1 MAIEHNPEAFGRVI
15 MLYVPMKVNGH
26 ALQAFVDSGA
36 QSTIMSVQ
44 CAERCGIMRLLDRRY
59 AGIAKGVGS
68 AKILG
73 RVHQVPC
80 VIGNAHISMSFTMS
94 VSDNSDNWAR
104 VGVQCKSLFCQLA
117 HLLTHS
123 HSLTSSLLL
132 PSSLMCRVSLE
143 NQNMSFLLGLD
154 QLKNHQACIDLQ
166 KNALRIAGEEVPF
179 LAEHAIQEGKD
190 DEEDGDAQAPAGSAS
205 AAASS
210 SSAAAAAKPAAAA
223 SASTSASAASQA
235 QPQQPAPLTTS
246 GHNVTRP
253 TAGVPSSQGSVATA
267 AHRPAGALSASVPPP
282 DQSPN
287 PPAAAN
293 AAAVAAAQRRAAE
306 ANASV
311 AGGSPAP
318 AAAAVQQ
325 PTGAATPAPAA
336 VAPRAGP
343 AGAAALSE
351 SSIEQLVQLGFSRAE
366 SIQALTVCNGNAE
379 LAAGYLFN
387 M

>member
-1 MAIEHNPEAFGRVI
+1 
-15 MLYVPMKVNGH
+15 
-26 ALQAFVDSGA
+26 
-36 QSTIMSVQ
+36 
-44 CAERCGIMRLLDRRY
+44 LL
-59 AGIAKGVGS
+59 
-68 AKILG
+68 L
-73 RVHQVPC
+73 
-80 VIGNAHISMSFTMS
+80 
-94 VSDNSDNWAR
+94 
-104 VGVQCKSLFCQLA
+104 
-117 HLLTHS
+117 
-123 HSLTSSLLL
+123 SSLYL
-132 PSSLMCRVSLE
+132 SLE

-179 LAEHAIQEGKD
+179 LAEHAIQAGKD
-190 DEEDGDAQAPAGSAS
+190 QEEEEGEGSPAAASAPASGAARVPAGSAS

-210 SSAAAAAKPAAAA
+210 SAAAAA
-223 SASTSASAASQA
+223 SASSAKPAAASQP
-235 QPQQPAPLTTS
+235 QPTHLTTS
-246 GHNVTRP
+246 GHNVARP

-306 ANASV
+306 AISAV
-311 AGGSPAP
+311 AGGAPAP

-325 PTGAATPAPAA
+325 PTSVATPAA
-336 VAPRAGP
+336 VATAPRAG
-343 AGAAALSE
+343 AAGGAAALSE
-351 SSIEQLVQLGFSRAE
+351 SAIEQLVQLGFSRAE